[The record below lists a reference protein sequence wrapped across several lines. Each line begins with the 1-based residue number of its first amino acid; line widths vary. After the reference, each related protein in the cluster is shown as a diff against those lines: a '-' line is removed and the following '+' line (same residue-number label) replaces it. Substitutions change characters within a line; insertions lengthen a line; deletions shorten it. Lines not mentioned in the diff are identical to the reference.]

1 MLVRHPSRA
10 VRRTLA
16 AIGADSILDIAD
28 AVDEPTLTTLSPR
41 PHPDLHGI

>member
-16 AIGADSILDIAD
+16 AIGADTILDIAD
-28 AVDEPTLTTLSPR
+28 AVDEPTPVALSP